1 MTDFE
6 YLKQLEVKK
15 DQTVDFTLYQIAGE
29 PILTLAPATEAN
41 RPYYNALLK
50 QTTHAARRMR
60 SNGLDAQALADS
72 REYDRERYAKYI
84 VKDWSA
90 IVDSKGKAVPFN
102 EKNCLDFLAALPG
115 WIFDEVRNFASTPT
129 NYTEQVDGEEAAKN

>member
-15 DQTVDFTLYQIAGE
+15 DQTVDYTLYQIAGE
-29 PILTLAPATEAN
+29 PTLTLASATEAN
-41 RPYYNALLK
+41 KPYYNALLR
-50 QTTHAARRMR
+50 QTTHVAQRMR
-60 SNGLDAQALADS
+60 SNNLDVQVMADN
-72 REYDRERYAKYI
+72 READRERFAKYI
-84 VKDWSA
+84 VKGWSG
-90 IVDSKGKAVPFN
+90 IVDSKGRAVPFN

-115 WIFDEVRNFASTPT
+115 WIFDAVRNFASTPT